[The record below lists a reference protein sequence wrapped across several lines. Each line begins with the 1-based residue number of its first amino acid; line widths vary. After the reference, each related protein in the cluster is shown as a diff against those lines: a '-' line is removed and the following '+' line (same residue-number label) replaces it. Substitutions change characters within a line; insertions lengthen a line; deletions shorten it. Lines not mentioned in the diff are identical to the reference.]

1 MKKKKVA
8 FICVHN
14 SCRSQIAEALGKHL
28 AGDVFESYSAGTET
42 KPQINQDAVRLMKD
56 IYDIDMEANG
66 QQSKLIS
73 EIPEVDIA
81 ISMGCNV
88 GCPFIGRAF
97 DDNWGLEDP
106 TGKSDEKFRIVI
118 KEIETKILAL
128 KKQLGEKQI
137 DVFGVYRNIRLK
149 ESVIKLA
156 GADYVPFDTDT
167 IGNPD

>member
-28 AGDVFESYSAGTET
+28 AGDVFDSFSAGTET
-42 KPQINQDAVRLMKD
+42 KPHISQDAVRLMKE
-56 IYDIDMEANG
+56 IYGIDMEANG
-66 QQSKLIS
+66 QRSKLIS
-73 EIPEVDIA
+73 EIPEVDMA

-106 TGKSDEKFRIVI
+106 TGKSDEEFKLVI
-118 KEIETKILAL
+118 GQIEKKILEL
-128 KKQLGEKQI
+128 KKVSSVKSETEER
-137 DVFGVYRNIRLK
+137 GVLVYNVPGLFLCLKYGRLQNK
-149 ESVIKLA
+149 VTCFFSV
-156 GADYVPFDTDT
+156 
-167 IGNPD
+167 